1 MLQAL
6 AKWDTVNNLLLLL
19 KCTEQYCNHWKC
31 ALQKL
36 LIVFIIIKLILNGGD
51 SVGLGLIGTV
61 SAQLFGISVLYSW
74 RSAGLT
80 KNKTTKTGVKKT
92 P

>member
-19 KCTEQYCNHWKC
+19 KCAEQYYHNHC

-36 LIVFIIIKLILNGGD
+36 LIVFIVIKLILNGGD

-61 SAQLFGISVLYSW
+61 SAQLFGISVLYRW

-80 KNKTTKTGVKKT
+80 KKTKKNGVKKT